1 MEIRF
6 YIDPE
11 SELPHTSKHG
21 VRESEVIE
29 VIESPL
35 EDGSGTEGTRV
46 AIGQTEAGRFLKVIY
61 VPEAKPESVFV
72 ITAYEL
78 GPKALKALRRRMRR
92 R

>member
-11 SELPHTSKHG
+11 SDLPHVNGHG
-21 VRESEVIE
+21 VDESEVEE
-29 VIESPL
+29 VLHAPL
-35 EDGSGTEGTRV
+35 EDGGGIEGTRV
-46 AIGQTEAGRFLKVIY
+46 AIGQTESGRLLKVIY
-61 VPEAKPESVFV
+61 VAEPDSQALFV
-72 ITAYEL
+72 ITAHHL